1 MQRVIPAI
9 LEQSVSDIQEKL
21 DRVAAFVE
29 LIQLDIADGLFVPE
43 EVMNDPGVLDL
54 IQTTAA
60 IDLHLMIE
68 LHEVVIEKWL
78 HPVVRRISIHIEAS
92 EDSNA
97 SIEKIKEA
105 DKEVFL
111 AINPETPIKKLEPY
125 AEIIDGVLIMGV
137 HPGYGGQEFI
147 PSTLEKVKDA
157 RILLPERTIAVDGGV
172 KEGIAIKLFEA
183 GADQVAMGTGLFSA
197 TNLEKYIKK
206 INSFKDK

>member
-29 LIQLDIADGLFVPE
+29 LVQIDIADGLFVPE
-43 EVMNDPGVLDL
+43 EAMNDPGVLEL

-68 LHEVVIEKWL
+68 LPEVVIEKWL
-78 HPVVRRISIHIEAS
+78 HPLVRRVSIHIEAS
-92 EDSNA
+92 EDSNT

-111 AINPETPIKKLEPY
+111 AINPETSIKKLEPY
-125 AEIIDGVLIMGV
+125 AEAIDGVLVMGV
-137 HPGYGGQEFI
+137 YPGYGGQDFI
-147 PSTLEKVKDA
+147 PSTIEKVKDA
-157 RILLPERTIAVDGGV
+157 RVLLPERVIAVDGGV
-172 KEGIAIKLFEA
+172 KEDTALKLFEA
-183 GADQVAMGTGLFSA
+183 GADQVAMGTGLFSSK
-197 TNLEKYIKK
+197 NIEKSIQK
-206 INSFKDK
+206 INSFKAK